1 VHDRFEA
8 GGRVSPRCGPGTGWI
23 VRRVVVCLLAAT
35 ALLAWGCGTGDDRA
49 AARATTDRFYAA
61 IRAGDG
67 TAACEQLSA
76 DTRAALESDRGQPC
90 EETITGLQYEGGR
103 IAGVEVY
110 TTNAFVTLSSGEHDF
125 LSVER
130 GRWVLD
136 GVACQAEHGKPRDR
150 PFECEASA

>member
-1 VHDRFEA
+1 
-8 GGRVSPRCGPGTGWI
+8 
-23 VRRVVVCLLAAT
+23 VRRVVVCLLAA
-35 ALLAWGCGTGDDRA
+35 AAVLAGGCGTGDDRA

-61 IRAGDG
+61 IRDGDG

-76 DTRAALESDRGQPC
+76 DTRAALESDKETPC
-90 EETITGLQYEGGR
+90 EEAITGLQYEGGR

-110 TTNAFVTLSSGEHDF
+110 ATNALVTLSSGEHDF
-125 LSVER
+125 LSVEE

-136 GVACQAEHGKPRDR
+136 AVACQAEHGKPRDR